1 MIIIHNVPNY
11 NSNSTGTTF
20 ENYSIKST
28 SPYHQLNSIGRQPNA
43 TPTPKP
49 ASPFQRVSGQF
60 DASQTQQQP
69 VKVILSNGKDTK
81 DKVVSY
87 APPYSNQ
94 GFWIFECWEAK
105 FSKISFAD
113 KFDEINTLLPQRYCS
128 HEKAKTH
135 AGIAV
140 KELERSVMLIKQ

>member
-60 DASQTQQQP
+60 DASQIQQQQP

-81 DKVVSY
+81 DKSNLY
-87 APPYSNQ
+87 AP
-94 GFWIFECWEAK
+94 
-105 FSKISFAD
+105 
-113 KFDEINTLLPQRYCS
+113 T
-128 HEKAKTH
+128 
-135 AGIAV
+135 
-140 KELERSVMLIKQ
+140 

>member
-60 DASQTQQQP
+60 DASQIQQQP

-81 DKVVSY
+81 YTHMLHPNIRILGNVK
-87 APPYSNQ
+87 
-94 GFWIFECWEAK
+94 GEIF
-105 FSKISFAD
+105 
-113 KFDEINTLLPQRYCS
+113 LLF
-128 HEKAKTH
+128 
-135 AGIAV
+135 
-140 KELERSVMLIKQ
+140 